1 MIDSILNKSIQ
12 NINGRVLIRF
22 ADSDIDYDNN
32 FRLYITTKIPNP
44 NYLPEIFIKVILFN
58 IILLKF
64 NYKKFV
70 IFYKVS
76 IINFTV
82 NFDGLED

>member
-58 IILLKF
+58 IIILKF
-64 NYKKFV
+64 NY
-70 IFYKVS
+70 
-76 IINFTV
+76 IN
-82 NFDGLED
+82 L

>member
-58 IILLKF
+58 IFLL
-64 NYKKFV
+64 
-70 IFYKVS
+70 
-76 IINFTV
+76 
-82 NFDGLED
+82 